1 MYVLNVCIPLYA
13 DKYAEVCARRTEGS
27 IFSAATANEF
37 LTRLLPL
44 FQSNANV
51 CFACKANLPLQSAL
65 LQATNVFALYILQE
79 EAYLMFRRRAAAQEL
94 ATLKPIAKVLT
105 DLFGG
110 SPAGVTAAGPPK
122 EDAHAE
128 SEQEVF
134 DRLTAASRETHTKSV
149 LDAITVGTS
158 LSVCN
163 VCTFFVYHIR
173 ITINYHFTMRLSY
186 VIFLYF
192 FIFFH
197 LVYTKHAVCA

>member
-1 MYVLNVCIPLYA
+1 M
-13 DKYAEVCARRTEGS
+13 
-27 IFSAATANEF
+27 
-37 LTRLLPL
+37 
-44 FQSNANV
+44 
-51 CFACKANLPLQSAL
+51 
-65 LQATNVFALYILQE
+65 
-79 EAYLMFRRRAAAQEL
+79 
-94 ATLKPIAKVLT
+94 LT

-134 DRLTAASRETHTKSV
+134 DRLTAASREKHTKSV
-149 LDAITVGTS
+149 LEAITVGTS

-163 VCTFFVYHIR
+163 VCTVFVYHIR
-173 ITINYHFTMRLSY
+173 ITINYQITMCLSYRINSY